1 MKVYVNSCMSV
12 LTCPKG
18 GQKIQ
23 ASDEL
28 REDSSIISQFI
39 KTGEYRFFEVLVNRY
54 KNRVFRLV
62 ASILGPGR
70 SYEAEDVSQEIF
82 IKIFQ
87 NLQSFNVEKNFWTWL
102 YRIAYNT
109 AIDFRRKA
117 KYHLTYLDEGLTL
130 KIRAGKRGNDPYDTT
145 INREEQRII
154 LACMQELPD
163 IVRSALYLFY
173 WSGHSTNEIAE
184 LLGINA
190 ETAKSYLYR
199 GRHQLYRK
207 LKKRGI
213 AHE

>member
-1 MKVYVNSCMSV
+1 MRL

-18 GQKIQ
+18 GQEIQ

-28 REDSSIISQFI
+28 KEDSSIISQFI

-87 NLQSFNVEKNFWTWL
+87 NLQNFNVERKFWSWL

-130 KIRAGKRGNDPYDTT
+130 KIRAGKCGNDPYNTT
-145 INREEQRII
+145 INREQQRVI

-163 IVRSALYLFY
+163 IVRCALYLFY

-190 ETAKSYLYR
+190 ETVKSYLYR

-213 AHE
+213 THE

>member
-18 GQKIQ
+18 GQKIRT
-23 ASDEL
+23 SDEL
-28 REDSSIISQFI
+28 KEDSSIISQFI

-87 NLQSFNVEKNFWTWL
+87 NLQNFNVEKNFWTWL

-130 KIRAGKRGNDPYDTT
+130 KIRAGKRGNDPYNTT
-145 INREEQRII
+145 INREQQRVI

-173 WSGHSTNEIAE
+173 WLGHSTNEIAE

-190 ETAKSYLYR
+190 ETVKSYLYR